1 MAWLRPTNKS
11 STARRGQASTGT
23 GSSGRQEQPAPQGLQ
38 RRRAPGRAAL
48 HSSSHAAS
56 SPATSAALLPL
67 QPYMVTGHALRGPS
81 VQRPR
86 QAPLQ
91 SGTITAGLR
100 LVAFAAWGSR
110 RVQGTLGVLQLL
122 PAACMQQR
130 YIARPRRLP
139 ARAHLK
145 PPHTPRVIMA
155 ARCSPGGL
163 PCLRGARMAAGDV
176 PSARVSAGLC
186 CLHRREPASGVCD
199 CVRQ

>member
-1 MAWLRPTNKS
+1 MEGTEGLPPSRDFHAACAYTGYAAVPIQCPS
-11 STARRGQASTGT
+11 SANPDHPCAVQRRGAFESKETSTT
-23 GSSGRQEQPAPQGLQ
+23 ITTI
-38 RRRAPGRAAL
+38 RAG
-48 HSSSHAAS
+48 
-56 SPATSAALLPL
+56 
-67 QPYMVTGHALRGPS
+67 GPS
-81 VQRPR
+81 ADVAE
-86 QAPLQ
+86 APLQ

-130 YIARPRRLP
+130 YIAHPRRLP

-155 ARCSPGGL
+155 ARCSPGGV
-163 PCLRGARMAAGDV
+163 PCLRGARTVAGDV